1 MKNNKTPGMDGLAVE
16 FFKFFCVDL
25 GHFILRSLNYGYRIG
40 SLSTAQKQGLITC
53 LPKPNKARDKLKNW
67 RPISLLNV
75 IYKMASTAIS
85 NRIKSVLQNLI
96 YDDQKGF
103 ISGRFIGENIRLL
116 YDVLFE
122 TRKQNIPGLLLSVDF
137 EKAFDTVSWKFIQKT
152 LTYFNFGD
160 SMKKW
165 IKVFQNGS
173 ESSILQN
180 GYMSEFFLSETG
192 MQTGRPYFAIYFYLM
207 CGGIRSD
214 DTK

>member
-1 MKNNKTPGMDGLAVE
+1 
-16 FFKFFCVDL
+16 
-25 GHFILRSLNYGYRIG
+25 
-40 SLSTAQKQGLITC
+40 
-53 LPKPNKARDKLKNW
+53 
-67 RPISLLNV
+67 
-75 IYKMASTAIS
+75 MASTLIS

-96 YDDQKGF
+96 HDDQKGF

-137 EKAFDTVSWKFIQKT
+137 EKAFDTVSWKFIQRT

-180 GYMSEFFLSETG
+180 GYMSEFF
-192 MQTGRPYFAIYFYLM
+192 FI
-207 CGGIRSD
+207 
-214 DTK
+214 

>member
-1 MKNNKTPGMDGLAVE
+1 
-16 FFKFFCVDL
+16 
-25 GHFILRSLNYGYRIG
+25 
-40 SLSTAQKQGLITC
+40 
-53 LPKPNKARDKLKNW
+53 
-67 RPISLLNV
+67 
-75 IYKMASTAIS
+75 MASTAIS

-96 YDDQKGF
+96 HDDQKGF

-165 IKVFQNGS
+165 IKVFQTGS

-180 GYMSEFFLSETG
+180 GYMSEFF
-192 MQTGRPYFAIYFYLM
+192 FI
-207 CGGIRSD
+207 
-214 DTK
+214 